1 MENLTPPANGKIDP
15 DGVPPAGTVAAGTVA
30 AGTGAARP
38 PRVKWAEYPGI
49 APTSCTG
56 THPAGTIAASAD
68 QRPEQQRT
76 PRRLPWPFSF
86 AHLPAAGPAACPLHR
101 IACRIGADQ

>member
-1 MENLTPPANGKIDP
+1 MEHRRQINPT
-15 DGVPPAGTVAAGTVA
+15 
-30 AGTGAARP
+30 TG
-38 PRVKWAEYPGI
+38 
-49 APTSCTG
+49 TG
-56 THPAGTIAASAD
+56 THPAETIAASAD

>member
-1 MENLTPPANGKIDP
+1 VENLTPPANVQNRPGWSTASASRDAGTP
-15 DGVPPAGTVAAGTVA
+15 TAGTVPALTMP
-30 AGTGAARP
+30 TG
-38 PRVKWAEYPGI
+38 
-49 APTSCTG
+49 TG

>member
-1 MENLTPPANGKIDP
+1 MP
-15 DGVPPAGTVAAGTVA
+15 
-30 AGTGAARP
+30 TG
-38 PRVKWAEYPGI
+38 
-49 APTSCTG
+49 TG

-68 QRPEQQRT
+68 QRPEQERT

-101 IACRIGADQ
+101 IACRIGADQWRPGPVDDPAGTPPPQQITPPTRTASQKQTDTNSTASAAPMTPQPTS

>member
-1 MENLTPPANGKIDP
+1 VENLTPPANGKNRPGLSTASASRDA
-15 DGVPPAGTVAAGTVA
+15 GTPPAGTVPALTMP
-30 AGTGAARP
+30 TG
-38 PRVKWAEYPGI
+38 
-49 APTSCTG
+49 TG